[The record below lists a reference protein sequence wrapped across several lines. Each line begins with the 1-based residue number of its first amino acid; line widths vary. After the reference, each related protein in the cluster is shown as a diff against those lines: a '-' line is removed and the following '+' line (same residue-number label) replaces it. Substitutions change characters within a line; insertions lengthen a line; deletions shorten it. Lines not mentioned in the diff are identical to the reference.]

1 MHLVDNPIQLSSETK
16 NINQIDKIISSIF
29 ERYNIPEELFG
40 NVLIALTEAVNNAIL
55 HGNNCNS
62 LKKVLISHCFV
73 ENKTLSFS
81 ISDEGDGFD
90 PNALPDPTDPINI
103 EKIGGRGV
111 FLMRQLSDNLIFND
125 NGRNVV
131 IEFKLGNQNAKN

>member
-1 MHLVDNPIQLSSETK
+1 
-16 NINQIDKIISSIF
+16 
-29 ERYNIPEELFG
+29 NIPEELFG

>member
-1 MHLVDNPIQLSSETK
+1 MYLVDNPIQLSSETK

-29 ERYNIPEELFG
+29 ERYNLPEELFG
-40 NVLIALTEAVNNAIL
+40 NVLIALTEAVNNAIM

-62 LKKVLISHCFV
+62 LKKVLISHCLV

-81 ISDEGDGFD
+81 VSDEGAGFD
-90 PNALPDPTDPINI
+90 PNSLPDPTDPINI

-131 IEFKLGNQNAKN
+131 IEFKLGN

>member
-81 ISDEGDGFD
+81 VSDEGDGFD